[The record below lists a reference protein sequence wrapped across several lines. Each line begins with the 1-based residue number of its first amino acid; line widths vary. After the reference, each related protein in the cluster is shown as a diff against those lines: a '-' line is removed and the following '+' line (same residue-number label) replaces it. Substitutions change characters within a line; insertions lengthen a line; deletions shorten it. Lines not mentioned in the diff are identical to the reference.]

1 MSKQERSAQL
11 PQLDSSFIDQFGE
24 IDLEVY
30 EAARTIW
37 PIAER
42 LADRILFDG
51 HLGIELMFKAA
62 SKVTA
67 AQKAGTQIV
76 NLKYYLLKSYKHLLL
91 ADLEKE
97 NGRRRILSENGFA
110 ASSSLL
116 DAEAQLHRKILI
128 NQLRLEMDDWMREVF
143 DHLRLGYT
151 FEELAEHYGMAANV
165 LRSKFSKKL
174 ARLKKKYLF
183 LDPS

>member
-1 MSKQERSAQL
+1 MSKQGRSTQL
-11 PQLDSSFIDQFGE
+11 PPLDSSFTDQFGE
-24 IDLEVY
+24 IDLDVY
-30 EAARTIW
+30 EAARSVW

-42 LADRILFDG
+42 LAERILFDS
-51 HLGIELMFKAA
+51 HLGVELMFKAA

-67 AQKAGTQIV
+67 AQVSGTKIIS
-76 NLKYYLLKSYKHLLL
+76 LKYYLLQSYKHLLL

-97 NGRRRILSENGFA
+97 NGRKRILSEHAGGFQ
-110 ASSSLL
+110 SSQP
-116 DAEAQLHRKILI
+116 DPEAQLHRKILI

-151 FEELAEHYGMAANV
+151 FEELAVHYNIGANV

-174 ARLKKKYLF
+174 NRLKKRYRF
-183 LDPS
+183 LDPT

>member
-11 PQLDSSFIDQFGE
+11 PQLDNSFIDQFGE

-30 EAARTIW
+30 EVARNVW

-42 LADRILFDG
+42 LAERILFDG

-67 AQKAGTQIV
+67 AQKAGTTVV

-91 ADLEKE
+91 AELEKE
-97 NGRRRILSENGFA
+97 NGRKRILSEHVSIISP
-110 ASSSLL
+110 SSP
-116 DAEAQLHRKILI
+116 DAEAELHRKILI
-128 NQLRLEMDDWMREVF
+128 NQLRLEMDDWMREIF
-143 DHLRLGYT
+143 DHLRLGYS
-151 FEELAEHYGMAANV
+151 FEELAEHYKMGANV
-165 LRSKFSKKL
+165 LRSKFSKRL

>member
-1 MSKQERSAQL
+1 MSKQERAAQL

-30 EAARTIW
+30 EAARLVW

-67 AQKAGTQIV
+67 AQKAGTKVV

-97 NGRRRILSENGFA
+97 NGRRRILSEHVDA
-110 ASSSLL
+110 VTPASP
-116 DAEAQLHRKILI
+116 DAEAELHRKILI

-143 DHLRLGYT
+143 DHLRLGYS
-151 FEELAEHYGMAANV
+151 FEELAGHYGVGANV